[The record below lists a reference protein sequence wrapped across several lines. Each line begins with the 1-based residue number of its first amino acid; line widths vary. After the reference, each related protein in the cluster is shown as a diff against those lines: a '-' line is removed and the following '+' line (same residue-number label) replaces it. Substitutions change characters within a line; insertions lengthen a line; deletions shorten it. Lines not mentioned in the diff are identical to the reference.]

1 MERKHIFI
9 LLYRRDTWNQD
20 TTGALF
26 TRKQDVGNQSDRLF
40 ELHADFILRRQRL
53 RGQEDV
59 FFIKRCFFFLLSQHT
74 RHVLGAQKV
83 YGESYI
89 TGINFKLLTSKL
101 SLNLFF
107 LF

>member
-26 TRKQDVGNQSDRLF
+26 TRKQDVGNHVTVFLNFMQISSSWDNDW
-40 ELHADFILRRQRL
+40 EQRRK
-53 RGQEDV
+53 
-59 FFIKRCFFFLLSQHT
+59 FFIKKKKGVFFPFFSQYT

-83 YGESYI
+83 YGKSYI
-89 TGINFKLLTSKL
+89 TGINFKLFIK
-101 SLNLFF
+101 
-107 LF
+107 